1 MFIEMAAYVG
11 DLMNYYIDNQ
21 FRETLLL
28 QAEERKNIFAIAQS
42 YGYKPKLAVPA
53 TAELNFSVVVPATT
67 NDAGDYV
74 PDLNYAGVVSANS
87 VIESDSGVEFTLL
100 DDVNFKVSSSLD
112 PLAIEQIVPSSGTN
126 PTNYR
131 LHKKGIAKSGTR
143 VTETF
148 SFTNA
153 KKFDKI
159 VLSNDR
165 VTEIISVTDSN
176 DKKYY
181 EVPFLAQDTVFEDE
195 ENTSLNDPELSSF
208 KNDTPYLLKLI
219 KASRRFTTR
228 VREDNKMELRF
239 GSGVSDNA
247 DEEIIPN
254 PDNVGS
260 RLGFGVSR
268 LDESFDPSNFLKTR
282 TFGLAPSNTTL
293 TVTYNY
299 GGAVE
304 HNVGTNTIQSFNR
317 LTYTN
322 STTGLNSDTLDTV
335 EASLTVNNEEPASGG
350 ASTETNTEVKQN
362 AAAYFNAQNRAVTK
376 ADYITRVY
384 SLPQKYGNVAKA
396 YIVQD
401 EQLETQGQL
410 VINDG
415 VITDTRGQSTEVKNP
430 LALNMYLLGF
440 NSNKELERL
449 NTAVKQ
455 NIKTY
460 LSQYRLLTDAINLK
474 DAYIINFG
482 VKYNIITKRGY
493 NKNDVL
499 FRTIQKVKD
508 FFAIEKWQINQ
519 PIVLSDLAYQISTCE
534 GVVSL
539 VPPAENNPNK
549 ELILIENK
557 YSARD
562 GSEYVGNIYD
572 MTSATKDGIVY
583 PSLDPSIFELK
594 RPNADIEGRVVGD
607 K

>member
-1 MFIEMAAYVG
+1 MPDYSNPDFGTNLKTIKKDTDYLGRDFADIRTNLIEFAKAHFPKTYNDFNETSPGMMFIEMAAYVG

-181 EVPFLAQDTVFEDE
+181 EVPFLAQDTIFESI
-195 ENTSLNDPELSSF
+195 ENTTLNDPALSQYQ
-208 KNDTPYLLKLI
+208 NDTPFLLKLI
-219 KASRRFTTR
+219 KASKRFTTR
-228 VREDNKMELRF
+228 VRADNKTELRF

-260 RLGFGVSR
+260 SLGFGVSKI
-268 LDESFDPSNFLKTR
+268 DESFDPSNFLKTE
-282 TFGLAPSNTTL
+282 TFGQAPSNTTL
-293 TVTYNY
+293 TIVYNY
-299 GGAVE
+299 GGEVE
-304 HNVGTNTIQSFNR
+304 HNVPAGTITNFTE
-317 LTYTN
+317 LTYTVN
-322 STTGLNSDTLDTV
+322 ETGLN
-335 EASLTVNNEEPASGG
+335 ASLVSTSKSTLGVENTSPAAGG
-350 ASTETNTEVKQN
+350 ASQETLTEIKEN
-362 AAAYFNAQNRAVTK
+362 AAAYLNTQNRAVTRT
-376 ADYITRVY
+376 DYISLSYRMPNGFGKVKRVNIIQDPRSTRRNLNLYV
-384 SLPQKYGNVAKA
+384 LAENVNGKFAA
-396 YIVQD
+396 PTT
-401 EQLETQGQL
+401 QLKTNL
-410 VINDG
+410 KSWLDRYRMINDSVDILDG
-415 VITDTRGQSTEVKNP
+415 K
-430 LALNMYLLGF
+430 
-440 NSNKELERL
+440 
-449 NTAVKQ
+449 
-455 NIKTY
+455 
-460 LSQYRLLTDAINLK
+460 
-474 DAYIINFG
+474 IIN
-482 VKYNIITKRGY
+482 
-493 NKNDVL
+493 
-499 FRTIQKVKD
+499 
-508 FFAIEKWQINQ
+508 
-519 PIVLSDLAYQISTCE
+519 
-534 GVVSL
+534 
-539 VPPAENNPNK
+539 
-549 ELILIENK
+549 
-557 YSARD
+557 
-562 GSEYVGNIYD
+562 
-572 MTSATKDGIVY
+572 
-583 PSLDPSIFELK
+583 
-594 RPNADIEGRVVGD
+594 
-607 K
+607 